1 MRKLLIALGVCV
13 SVTVGSSS
21 VAVAGFDERVA
32 ANERDPRATTWKV
45 IRVLAERGEAT
56 WQFALGS
63 MYKNGTG
70 VAQDDKEA
78 VKWYRKAAEQGYM
91 KAQNALGV
99 MYEKGRGG
107 AQDDKEAVKWYR
119 KAAEQGEAFAR
130 YNLGVMYAK
139 GRGVAQDYVQ
149 AYMWFDIGAA
159 NGDGE
164 AKEHRDKIEKLMT
177 AADISKAQTLA
188 KERMAKH
195 QK

>member
-70 VAQDDKEA
+70 V
-78 VKWYRKAAEQGYM
+78 
-91 KAQNALGV
+91 
-99 MYEKGRGG
+99 